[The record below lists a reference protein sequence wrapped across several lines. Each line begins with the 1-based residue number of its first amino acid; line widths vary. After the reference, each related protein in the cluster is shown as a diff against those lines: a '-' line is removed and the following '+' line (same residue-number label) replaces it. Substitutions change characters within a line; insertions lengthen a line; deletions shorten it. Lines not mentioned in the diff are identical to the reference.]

1 MTRRTGLEEAP
12 ILPPDFDLVAL
23 ESVDSTN
30 AEAIR
35 RAETGAPGGTLIWA
49 RTQTAGRGR
58 RGRAWTSPPGNLYA
72 TLLLRPDSVPGVAG
86 QLGFVAGLA
95 LRQAIVETMPGAGGT
110 ELKWPNDLVFE
121 GRKLAGILLESRIS
135 NGRKLDWLAIGTG
148 VNVASHPEDAERPAT
163 SLAAIGAPPTV
174 PALLS
179 AYGRA
184 VAEWLPRWRDE
195 GFAPVRSAWLRHA
208 AGRELVLQARLSDE
222 VVEGRFADLDETGA
236 LVMEL
241 PDGATRRILAGEVF
255 ALPR

>member
-23 ESVDSTN
+23 DSVDSTN

-35 RAETGAPGGTLIWA
+35 RAEAGAPGGTLIWA

-135 NGRKLDWLAIGTG
+135 SGRKLDWLAIGTG
-148 VNVASHPEDAERPAT
+148 VNVASHPEDSERPAT

-184 VAEWLPRWRDE
+184 MAAWLPRWRDK

-208 AGRELVLQARLSDE
+208 AGRELLLQARLSDE